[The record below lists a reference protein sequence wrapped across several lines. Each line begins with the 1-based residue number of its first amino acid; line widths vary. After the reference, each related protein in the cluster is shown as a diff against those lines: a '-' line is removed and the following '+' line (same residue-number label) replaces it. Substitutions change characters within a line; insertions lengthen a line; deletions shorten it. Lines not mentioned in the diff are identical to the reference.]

1 MKWNHEEK
9 TIIPVKKP
17 PRRDKVL
24 YMPCFEFFTKS
35 NHSTVPT
42 PLTSTSDYATAKAS
56 YQCQDWFLS
65 CEVEVSCS
73 VESESLW
80 THGCSPPGSS
90 VYRTLQTGNPE
101 WVAFPFSGGSSQ
113 PKDWIWVSC
122 IAGRFFTIWATRFF
136 PYCTIITSLYSLC
149 LAYCKHS
156 TTF

>member
-73 VESESLW
+73 VESESL
-80 THGCSPPGSS
+80 
-90 VYRTLQTGNPE
+90 
-101 WVAFPFSGGSSQ
+101 
-113 PKDWIWVSC
+113 
-122 IAGRFFTIWATRFF
+122 
-136 PYCTIITSLYSLC
+136 
-149 LAYCKHS
+149 
-156 TTF
+156 